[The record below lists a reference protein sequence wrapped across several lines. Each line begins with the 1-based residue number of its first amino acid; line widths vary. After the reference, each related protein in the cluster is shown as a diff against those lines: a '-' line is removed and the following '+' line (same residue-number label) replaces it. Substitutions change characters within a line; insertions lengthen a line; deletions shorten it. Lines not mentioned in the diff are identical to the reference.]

1 MQSHRNLAFL
11 ESELDAINAQE
22 QEKIAESDR
31 QLQIMQKKLREEEL
45 KILRGQAQVDERSLD
60 EALLTGEAGGARAMK
75 RPGGASRG
83 GRGGYDA
90 DGGEGAGYGGAGEVY
105 GSMQARRP
113 DSPRT
118 EIRAARRDH
127 SPSPPRS

>member
-60 EALLTGEAGGARAMK
+60 EALLTGE
-75 RPGGASRG
+75 
-83 GRGGYDA
+83 
-90 DGGEGAGYGGAGEVY
+90 EV
-105 GSMQARRP
+105 G
-113 DSPRT
+113 
-118 EIRAARRDH
+118 H
-127 SPSPPRS
+127 C